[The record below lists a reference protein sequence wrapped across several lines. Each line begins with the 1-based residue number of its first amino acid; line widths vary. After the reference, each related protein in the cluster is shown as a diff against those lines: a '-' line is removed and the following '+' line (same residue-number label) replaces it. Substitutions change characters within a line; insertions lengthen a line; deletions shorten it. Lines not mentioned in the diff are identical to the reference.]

1 MGLWLWLACGGG
13 DDQPAPPQATDV
25 TATDTTDPVTEIP
38 RDPITITFLP
48 DVFDEEV
55 GCGLDIDLL
64 DTAPGNNASLTD
76 LRFYVSDVDVL
87 AVDGSP
93 LPVHFVPDGV
103 WQSED
108 VALLDF
114 EDGTGDCVG
123 GTPET
128 RKVIQGEVSPGEYN
142 GIEFTLG
149 VPFELNHALGDA
161 PLGDASLFHSAQ
173 RGHHF
178 FDFGLLIDGET
189 NWSTRILSV
198 DCASS
203 GADVAPTEDCERPNV
218 ARIRVENLN
227 PASDDVRVRLGHF
240 LADVDLE
247 LDTPETEVGCVSDPL
262 EVAECP
268 SAFGVVGLDWE
279 TGNCINE
286 CEEQVLFRLF

>member
-1 MGLWLWLACGGG
+1 MGLWLWLACGGAEET
-13 DDQPAPPQATDV
+13 APPPPATDV
-25 TATDTTDPVTEIP
+25 TTTEATDPVTEIP

-48 DVFDEEV
+48 DVFDEEL
-55 GCGLDIDLL
+55 GCGLDIDLI
-64 DTAPGNNASLTD
+64 DTAPGDNASLTN

-93 LPVHFVPDGV
+93 LPVHLVADGV
-103 WQSED
+103 WQSEE

-128 RKVIQGEVSPGEYN
+128 RKVVMGEVSPGEYN
-142 GIEFTLG
+142 GIEFTVG
-149 VPFELNHALGDA
+149 VPFALNHALGDA
-161 PLGDASLFHSAQ
+161 PLGDPALFHSAQ

-189 NWSTRILSV
+189 SWSTRILSM
-198 DCASS
+198 DCASGGS
-203 GADVAPTEDCERPNV
+203 DAAPAEDCERPNV

-227 PASDDVRVRLGHF
+227 PGEDPIRMKLGQL
-240 LADVDLE
+240 LAAVDLA
-247 LDTPETEVGCVSDPL
+247 LDTPYTEVGCVSDPL

-268 SAFGVVGLDWE
+268 FAFGIFGLDWE
-279 TGNCINE
+279 TGNCLND
-286 CEEQVLFRLF
+286 CEEQALFKVF